1 MKRALLGLFLGALVV
16 LSACSSSTKLDGQ
29 LSAHSRPNTVNAQ
42 AKATTTT
49 RRHPRTT
56 TTRRH
61 TTTTRRHGSAS
72 TAPALTTPTTPT
84 TISQSGVAGAV
95 LYDTNCAPD
104 RPCSLQ
110 PGPAQLKLVT
120 SKGVV
125 VAQGRA
131 ADNGAF
137 VLPAPP
143 GNYTLLAKPPSKK
156 QSCDAVAVTVSAG
169 QYTTTRVHCA

>member
-16 LSACSSSTKLDGQ
+16 LSACSSPTKLDGQ
-29 LSAHSRPNTVNAQ
+29 LSAHSRAETAQ

-56 TTRRH
+56 TTTRRH
-61 TTTTRRHGSAS
+61 TTTTRRRGSAS
-72 TAPALTTPTTPT
+72 TAPALNTPTTPT
-84 TISQSGVAGAV
+84 TMSQSGVAGAV
-95 LYDTNCAPD
+95 LYDTDCAAD
-104 RPCSLQ
+104 RPCSIQ

-137 VLPAPP
+137 FLPAPP